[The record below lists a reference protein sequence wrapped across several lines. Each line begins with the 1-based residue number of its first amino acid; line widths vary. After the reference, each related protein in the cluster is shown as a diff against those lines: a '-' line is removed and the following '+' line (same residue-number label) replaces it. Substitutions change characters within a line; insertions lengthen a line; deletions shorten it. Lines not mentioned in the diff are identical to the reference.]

1 MSSGHSFDESLILI
15 AKEIKVELTYI
26 LRLYKLK
33 LLQVS
38 KLVKIIDI
46 RDSQDIFYNKYL
58 EKMYFNE
65 LTLRQNA
72 ACASDILRLSLL
84 YRDGGMY
91 VDVDTLPSHKNVYK
105 DINITTLSI
114 NENLLDIIKSE
125 YLLQEVRQRKRY
137 LKNRNISLS
146 HIEAQINDK
155 RILIKLKE
163 RAADRLSDFYN
174 QDSLYVHRDIIKVAT
189 QNRIYEINNN
199 TLLAN
204 KGSRCIRIIL
214 KEVIRRYKY
223 LHSNNFIY
231 STPSH
236 KNEKVS
242 NYLSRLDK
250 YRHDG
255 LSNYNDTEVT
265 LLLTGPCLI
274 HEVLLGLCYEVFKIP
289 KNISPTSVSYI
300 FRIDRTFLGF
310 NNQTHYT
317 PEQLRSSWL

>member
-1 MSSGHSFDESLILI
+1 
-15 AKEIKVELTYI
+15 
-26 LRLYKLK
+26 
-33 LLQVS
+33 
-38 KLVKIIDI
+38 
-46 RDSQDIFYNKYL
+46 
-58 EKMYFNE
+58 MYFNE
-65 LTLRQNA
+65 LTLRQNP

-91 VDVDTLPSHKNVYK
+91 VDVDTLPSHRNVYK

-125 YLLQEVRQRKRY
+125 YLLREIRQRKRY

-155 RILIKLKE
+155 RTLIKLKE
-163 RAADRLSDFYN
+163 RAANRLSDFYN
-174 QDSLYVHRDIIKVAT
+174 QDSLHVHRDIIKVAT

-214 KEVIRRYKY
+214 KEVIRRYNY
-223 LHSNNFIY
+223 LDSNNFIY
-231 STPSH
+231 SIPSR
-236 KNEKVS
+236 KNEEVS

-250 YRHDG
+250 YRYDG
-255 LSNYNDTEVT
+255 ISSYNDTEVT

-317 PEQLRSSWL
+317 PEHMRSSWL